1 MAPAEVVA
9 EGRRSK
15 EALERELGRPVNVMA
30 YPYGDQDLLVR
41 RAMAA
46 CGFAGAV
53 TTAPGLSLG
62 DNPMAMPRQLVDGA
76 DDLDRFV
83 AKLGTPARATLDR
96 RLRYRYV
103 RWAGENLM

>member
-1 MAPAEVVA
+1 MA

-15 EALERELGRPVNVMA
+15 ERLERELGRPIVTMA
-30 YPYGDQDLLVR
+30 YPYGDNDLLVR

-46 CGFAGAV
+46 CGYAGAV
-53 TTAPGLSLG
+53 TATPGLSRLG
-62 DNPMAMPRQLVDGA
+62 DNPMALRRQLVAGT
-76 DDLDRFV
+76 DDLDAFI
-83 AKLGTPARATLDR
+83 AKLGPPQRATLDR